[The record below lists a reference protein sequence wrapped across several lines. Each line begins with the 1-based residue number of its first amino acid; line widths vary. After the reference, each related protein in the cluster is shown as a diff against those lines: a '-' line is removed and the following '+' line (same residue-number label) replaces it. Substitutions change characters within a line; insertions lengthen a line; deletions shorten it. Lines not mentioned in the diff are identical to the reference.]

1 MIVSIAFHAHL
12 TPDIVDT
19 WLFDLLAHIRLE
31 GEGKIGNASRGADNI

>member
-12 TPDIVDT
+12 TPDTVDP

-31 GEGKIGNASRGADNI
+31 GEGKIGNVSRGADNI